1 MNKGP
6 LFSTPT
12 LLEENHLVD
21 EFDCEKESL
30 NSFLK
35 KYALINSRAGS
46 SKTYVT
52 LQEDRVIGYYTIA
65 PGSVRKEEAPERVKK
80 GLANHPIPIILL
92 ARLAVDENY
101 KGIGLGKA
109 LLRDA
114 LSRMLAAAN
123 SIGGRAI
130 LVHAKDEEAKSFY
143 TRFGFETGPIDPLH
157 LYLLIKDIKKTLGI

>member
-6 LFSTPT
+6 SFSTPT
-12 LLEENHLVD
+12 LLTEVHSVEEFN
-21 EFDCEKESL
+21 CGKETL

-35 KYALINSRAGS
+35 KHALINSRAGS

-52 LQEDRVIGYYTIA
+52 LEGNRIAGYYTIA
-65 PGSVRKEEAPERVKK
+65 PGSVRREETPERIKK
-80 GLANHPIPIILL
+80 GLANYPVPIILL

-114 LSRMLAAAN
+114 LGRMLAAAN

-143 TRFGFETGPIDPLH
+143 ARFGFESGPTDPLH

>member
-6 LFSTPT
+6 LFSIPT
-12 LLEENHLVD
+12 ILEETHLVD
-21 EFDCEKESL
+21 EFDCGKESL

-35 KYALINSRAGS
+35 KFALINSRAGS

-52 LQEDRVIGYYTIA
+52 LEEDQVAGYYTIA

-101 KGIGLGKA
+101 KGVGLGKA

-114 LSRMLAAAN
+114 LSRMLVAAN

-143 TRFGFETGPIDPLH
+143 THFGFEAGPTDPLH